1 MRSIFDR
8 KWIGLKLPLFLELV
22 SLFLPK
28 QTKIMEFITKE
39 VNEGVGIITL
49 NRPDVYN
56 SFNIPMAKEVQ
67 AALDEFEEDESIRAI
82 ILTANGK
89 GFCAGQDLKEAT
101 EEGGPSIGEIVDTT
115 YNPIIMRLRNIE
127 KPIIGAINGVAAGA
141 GANIALACDI
151 TFASDKASF
160 IQSFSS
166 IGLIP
171 DSGGTFFLPRLIGM
185 QRAAAHMFLADKFSA
200 QKAKDLGM
208 IYEVVEHENLM
219 ESALEFAKLLAKR
232 PTKGFGLTK
241 RALNLALNNDLESQ
255 LTVERKLQ
263 IEAANTYDNKE
274 GIAAFLEKRKPEFKG
289 K

>member
-1 MRSIFDR
+1 
-8 KWIGLKLPLFLELV
+8 
-22 SLFLPK
+22 
-28 QTKIMEFITKE
+28 MEFITKE

-67 AALDEFEEDESIRAI
+67 AALDEFEKDETIRAI

-151 TFASDKASF
+151 TFASNKASF

-185 QRAAAHMFLADKFSA
+185 QRAAAHMFW
-200 QKAKDLGM
+200 Q
-208 IYEVVEHENLM
+208 INL
-219 ESALEFAKLLAKR
+219 LLKKLKR
-232 PTKGFGLTK
+232 
-241 RALNLALNNDLESQ
+241 
-255 LTVERKLQ
+255 
-263 IEAANTYDNKE
+263 
-274 GIAAFLEKRKPEFKG
+274 
-289 K
+289 

>member
-1 MRSIFDR
+1 M
-8 KWIGLKLPLFLELV
+8 K
-22 SLFLPK
+22 
-28 QTKIMEFITKE
+28 FIKKE
-39 VNEGVGIITL
+39 VKEGVGIVTL
-49 NRPDVYN
+49 NRPEVYN
-56 SFNIPMAKEVQ
+56 SFNIPMALEVQ
-67 AALDEFEEDESIRAI
+67 SALDEFEGDDKVRAI
-82 ILTANGK
+82 ILTAEGK

-115 YNPIIMRLRNIE
+115 YNPIISRLRNIE

-141 GANIALACDI
+141 GANIAIACDI
-151 TFASDKASF
+151 TFASEKASF

-185 QRAAAHMFLADKFSA
+185 QRAAAHMFLADKFTA
-200 QKAKDLGM
+200 QKAKEVGM
-208 IYEVVEHENLM
+208 IYEVVEHDKLQE
-219 ESALEFAKLLAKR
+219 EVFEFAKVLAKR

-241 RALNLALNNDLESQ
+241 RALNLGLKNDLETQ
-255 LTVERKLQ
+255 LGVEKELQ

-274 GIAAFLEKRKPEFKG
+274 GIDAFLEKRKPEFKG

>member
-1 MRSIFDR
+1 
-8 KWIGLKLPLFLELV
+8 
-22 SLFLPK
+22 
-28 QTKIMEFITKE
+28 MEFIKKE
-39 VNEGVGIITL
+39 VKDGVGVITL
-49 NRPDVYN
+49 NRPEVYN

-67 AALDEFEEDESIRAI
+67 AALDEFELDKSIRAI
-82 ILTANGK
+82 VLTAEGK

-101 EEGGPSIGEIVDTT
+101 MEGGPGIGEIVDTT
-115 YNPIIMRLRNIE
+115 YNPIITRLRSIE

-141 GANIALACDI
+141 GANIAIACDI

-185 QRAAAHMFLADKFSA
+185 QRATAHMFLADKFTA
-200 QKAKDLGM
+200 DKAKEVGM
-208 IYEVVEHENLM
+208 IYEVVEDEKLM
-219 ESALEFAKLLAKR
+219 EKVMEFASHLAKR

-241 RALNLALNNDLESQ
+241 RALNLGLKNDLVTQ
-255 LTVERKLQ
+255 LGVEKELQ
-263 IEAANTYDNKE
+263 IEAANTFDNKE
-274 GIAAFLEKRKPEFKG
+274 GIAAFLEKRKPEFEG